1 MKNNYFHNNR
11 LSNKDKDKKK
21 LPLIF
26 NVDTKR
32 VVDFNVLLNRV
43 KLEEKNE
50 MKRKIFFFSF
60 VTIALGL
67 FGSFIIIIR

>member
-1 MKNNYFHNNR
+1 MQNNYFHNNK
-11 LSNKDKDKKK
+11 LSDESKVKKK

-32 VVDFNVLLNRV
+32 VVDFNILLNRV

-60 VTIALGL
+60 VTIVLGL
-67 FGSFIIIIR
+67 FGTFITIIR

>member
-1 MKNNYFHNNR
+1 MQNNYFHNNR
-11 LSNKDKDKKK
+11 LSNKDKVKKK